1 MPLDKLKQLLDLVG
15 LGLTANLLQVE
26 EFRDAGMHVDVVTAA
41 DSGEPKAECLREGAR
56 LGEAK
61 VVGCAKSTLQ
71 EPARVH
77 ALDCAISAP
86 LRPGHH
92 RGAAAAHNDIEFSCE
107 RSESASTRG

>member
-41 DSGEPKAECLREGAR
+41 GSGKPKAECLREGAR

-61 VVGCAKSTLQ
+61 VVGCAESTLQ
-71 EPARVH
+71 ELARVH
-77 ALDCAISAP
+77 ALDCAITAS
-86 LRPGHH
+86 LRAGHQ
-92 RGAAAAHNDIEFSCE
+92 RGGAAAHNDLEFSGE
-107 RSESASTRG
+107 RSESAATTG